1 MFPLLDRHI
10 FDTLPK
16 ARKAKDVDRMLHSA
30 QSEDWVTW
38 NVLRLLQRRPV
49 ETWWKNVV
57 SSVTKS
63 TCASLEQAPP
73 IGIDLWRSVE
83 SPLAYET
90 SSRERMVGTGNQA
103 WIARARSPRPV
114 EGFTEV
120 DLAFTGDDYLVFVEA
135 KLGADISLRTTY
147 DPSRN
152 QIVRNIDCVLVH
164 SQGRIPFFWML
175 AKDREPVR
183 MYTQLIDIYRDDPT
197 TLAAALPHRSPGE
210 LEEIAQTI
218 AVVTWSEL
226 LEGVTPETTEE
237 EEVHQEI
244 LRRLEGPGA
253 TE

>member
-1 MFPLLDRHI
+1 ME
-10 FDTLPK
+10 
-16 ARKAKDVDRMLHSA
+16 S
-30 QSEDWVTW
+30 
-38 NVLRLLQRRPV
+38 
-49 ETWWKNVV
+49 WWKNVV
-57 SSVTKS
+57 SSVAKS
-63 TCASLEQAPP
+63 TGARLDLAPP
-73 IGIDLWRSVE
+73 IGIDVWRSVA
-83 SPLAYET
+83 SPVTYET
-90 SSRERMVGTGNQA
+90 GSRERMLASDIQA
-103 WIARARSPRPV
+103 WIARARGPRPV

-152 QIVRNIDCVLVH
+152 QIVRNIDCVLEH
-164 SQGRIPFFWML
+164 SQGRMPFFWML

-197 TLAAALPHRSPGE
+197 SLAAALPHRSLGE

-226 LEGVTPETTEE
+226 LDGVAPETTEE

-244 LRRLEGPGA
+244 LRRLEEPGA